1 MIDFKIKPNFKTMK
15 FKEHLLCPHSTQ
27 LGLMH
32 NFCFV
37 ISRCLLSMLGLIAV
51 AGTAYEVIV
60 MELIPKFK
68 NSQKHETPDD
78 PNFSNLE
85 RIESSIENKPYIL
98 RHANGG
104 SSESTQKQ
112 NVKENIKDDTLK
124 PKHGDTEE
132 KRSNHQYFAFH
143 RIF

>member
-1 MIDFKIKPNFKTMK
+1 MPTQYT
-15 FKEHLLCPHSTQ
+15 TQ
-27 LGLMH
+27 LRLMH

-60 MELIPKFK
+60 MEFIPKFK

-78 PNFSNLE
+78 PNFSNLD
-85 RIESSIENKPYIL
+85 RIESSIEKPYIL
-98 RHANGG
+98 RHANGGSSGG

-124 PKHGDTEE
+124 PKHGDAKE

-143 RIF
+143 RIFLSIDIVGF

>member
-1 MIDFKIKPNFKTMK
+1 MPTQYT
-15 FKEHLLCPHSTQ
+15 TQ
-27 LGLMH
+27 LRLMH
-32 NFCFV
+32 NFCIV

-68 NSQKHETPDD
+68 NSQKHETPDN
-78 PNFSNLE
+78 PNFSNLD
-85 RIESSIENKPYIL
+85 RIESSIEKPYIL
-98 RHANGG
+98 RHANGGSSGG

-112 NVKENIKDDTLK
+112 NVKEDIKDDKLK
-124 PKHGDTEE
+124 PKHGDTKE

>member
-1 MIDFKIKPNFKTMK
+1 
-15 FKEHLLCPHSTQ
+15 
-27 LGLMH
+27 MH
-32 NFCFV
+32 IFGIF
-37 ISRCLLSMLGLIAV
+37 ISRCLLSLIGLIAV

-60 MELIPKFK
+60 MEFIPKFK

-85 RIESSIENKPYIL
+85 RIESSIEKPYIL

-104 SSESTQKQ
+104 SPESTQKQ

-124 PKHGDTEE
+124 PKNEDTKE
-132 KRSNHQYFAFH
+132 KRSTHQYFAFH
-143 RIF
+143 RMF